1 MSNNDFNAALAL
13 FQSLYRSHKGD
24 IFTVIERFILAGVRS
39 QHLSTV
45 TVASVS
51 ELLKEQYHIDIP
63 NSIIQHCIN
72 NQDVFHY
79 KKGEYL
85 VVPKSE
91 DEIDALLKELA
102 EIDEHNETIVSGLY
116 EEIEHQHLITLTD
129 GEKEMIRETFF
140 DFVKDRDKELDN
152 KYFIDINQY
161 IVKHEKN
168 SSFQKALDAIK
179 EGMIIYHGIRY
190 SETSNATTW
199 KDDTVFFLDMEY
211 LFNACGM
218 NGLFYEECFYDFYN
232 LVKEINDGSPS
243 YRGVP
248 KIQLKYFTKTKENID
263 RFFNVAARIKKGEE
277 SLYKDNEAMKNILNC
292 SSDEIGVLQ
301 KKAQFFR
308 QLSDLGITEY
318 TKEIDLEKNKDYIFD
333 SSSLSAKIDVEFNCE
348 EKEDIAEYLLFADY
362 INILRGGKKSPKL
375 ERCGYIFL
383 SESNLSTRFSKF
395 LRENDSD
402 ARTFVICR
410 MNRFTEDMW
419 FKLRKGIVN
428 QESIATLKV
437 ISKAKSIVSGLLS
450 DSVTSNYKK
459 IVEESNDPEEKKI
472 LYAELRGKRH
482 TPENVTADSID
493 DDVSFI
499 LDNSFINN
507 YRETQSQLKIKAAK
521 AVETERLL
529 GESLQE
535 NKSLKNEN
543 KDLREQIRQQTF
555 DKLLSAR
562 KRAKRRFA
570 LESLIYSNAKLLL
583 WFFIIIIFLICIYF
597 ELSNIVS
604 PLGIFSGIITVIAFV
619 FQIKGNIKSKAN
631 SFMRSRYRIY
641 VGKEIANLGIKS
653 NVPRL

>member
-1 MSNNDFNAALAL
+1 MGNSDFNAALAL

-24 IFTVIERFILAGVRS
+24 IFTIIERFILAGVRS
-39 QHLSTV
+39 KHLSTV

-51 ELLKEQYHIDIP
+51 ELLSDQYHIDIP

-85 VVPKSE
+85 VVSQSE
-91 DEIDALLKELA
+91 EEVDALLKELDD
-102 EIDEHNETIVSGLY
+102 IDEHNETIVSGLY
-116 EEIEHQHLITLTD
+116 EEIEHHYLITLTE
-129 GEKEMIRETFF
+129 GEKEKIREVFF
-140 DFVKDRDKELDN
+140 DFVKDRDKEPDY
-152 KYFIDINQY
+152 KYFLDINQY

-168 SSFQKALDAIK
+168 KSFQEALDAIK

-190 SETSNATTW
+190 SDTSNATTW

-218 NGLFYEECFYDFYN
+218 NGTFYKECFYDFYN
-232 LVKEINDGSPS
+232 LVKEINEGSPAHNGIP
-243 YRGVP
+243 R
-248 KIQLKYFTKTKENID
+248 IQLRYFTKTKENID
-263 RFFNVAARIKKGEE
+263 RFFNVAARIKNGEE
-277 SLYKDNEAMKNILNC
+277 SLYKDNEAMKNILNS

-301 KKAQFFR
+301 NKAQFFK
-308 QLSDLGITEY
+308 QLNDLGITEY
-318 TKEIDLEKNKDYIFD
+318 TKEIDLEKNKDFIFD
-333 SSSLSAKIDVEFNCE
+333 SSSLSVKIDAEFTDE

-375 ERCGYIFL
+375 EKCGFIFL

-395 LRENDSD
+395 LRDNDTD

-459 IVEESNDPEEKKI
+459 ILEESKDPEEKKI

-493 DDVSFI
+493 DDVLFI
-499 LDNSFINN
+499 LDNSFVDN
-507 YRETQSQLKIKAAK
+507 YREIQSQLKIKAAR
-521 AVETERLL
+521 ADETERLL
-529 GESLQE
+529 GESQQE
-535 NKSLKNEN
+535 NQNLRDEN
-543 KDLREQIRQQTF
+543 KDLREQIRQQAF
-555 DKLLSAR
+555 DKLLIAR
-562 KRAKRRFA
+562 NKTKRRFA
-570 LESLIYSNAKLLL
+570 LESFIYSNAKSLVWAFILILLS
-583 WFFIIIIFLICIYF
+583 ICILF
-597 ELSNIVS
+597 ESSNIKS
-604 PLGIFSGIITVIAFV
+604 PLGILSGIVTVIAFV
-619 FQIKGNIKSKAN
+619 LQVFGNIKEKAQCY
-631 SFMRSRYRIY
+631 MRKRYRNY
-641 VGKEIANLGIKS
+641 IKTY
-653 NVPRL
+653 LWTI